1 MAYDLIPRVD
11 DSAHRLL
18 FKIAAATSDVADPPN
33 PDESEN
39 QLLRRIAAATAAGAG
54 SGAGATPAFADIT
67 GAPADNAALATA
79 LDAKVNG
86 TGGGTLATGGF
97 TLTVPATGTAA
108 LLGTANVFTAAQRFP
123 TGSAAATSLNFGAAG
138 TGIFGSGSTLDFAT
152 GGLTRWTI
160 DGNGILQGGTNSI
173 ALTGN
178 MLGNFYYARGG
189 WYALGA
195 SDDVILARK
204 AAATLQLGAD
214 AAGVTNQ
221 MLTAASR
228 ITSNGVGANLTI
240 APGNGRGGAG
250 GSLILST
257 FDTQGAGVIGNLQS
271 RLTIDTAGLSTFSG
285 RVGITAGSVT
295 TSPLSVTQTWN
306 NAGVTCR
313 GLEYAVTNTNS
324 ASDSTLFRLLGGAT
338 GTTQAL
344 ALSAATG
351 ALTIGASNNSTSFT
365 MQGSDRVATM
375 NLGAFGNEFRFGHVQ
390 LGLENVMLRFTDA
403 NAVTRYGTI
412 YGQEANVLALRDGGG
427 GTTGSAWEMLEM
439 TAPATPAA
447 NRLRLYVDDN
457 GSGKTRLV
465 VKFSDGSTTVLAIQ
479 P

>member
-67 GAPADNAALATA
+67 GAPADNAALAA
-79 LDAKVNG
+79 ALGAKLDAVRV

-173 ALTGN
+173 ALSGN
-178 MLGNFYYARGG
+178 LLGNFYYARGG
-189 WYALGA
+189 WYALGM

-204 AAATLQLGAD
+204 AAATLQMGLD

-221 MLTAASR
+221 MFTAASR
-228 ITSNGVGANLTI
+228 ITSDGVGANLTI
-240 APGNGRGGAG
+240 AGGNGRGDAG
-250 GSLILST
+250 GSLILAT
-257 FDTQGAGVIGNLQS
+257 YDIGVADTPGTLRPRV
-271 RLTIDTAGLSTFSG
+271 TIDTYGQFIFNNAYATISYTNSISFELQGFGNVATIGLS
-285 RVGITAGSVT
+285 VITLGEGVNLDFGYST
-295 TSPLSVTQTWN
+295 GTKIGTS
-306 NAGVTCR
+306 NAQKLC
-313 GLEYAVTNTNS
+313 
-324 ASDSTLFRLLGGAT
+324 FWGGAPIVQP
-338 GTTQAL
+338 GTSY
-344 ALSAATG
+344 SAATFSANTSG
-351 ALTIGASNNSTSFT
+351 IVDNTATWDGYTIGAVI
-365 MQGSDRVATM
+365 G
-375 NLGAFGNEFRFGHVQ
+375 
-390 LGLENVMLRFTDA
+390 
-403 NAVTRYGTI
+403 
-412 YGQEANVLALRDGGG
+412 ALRGMGI
-427 GTTGSAWEMLEM
+427 
-439 TAPATPAA
+439 
-447 NRLRLYVDDN
+447 
-457 GSGKTRLV
+457 
-465 VKFSDGSTTVLAIQ
+465 LA
-479 P
+479 